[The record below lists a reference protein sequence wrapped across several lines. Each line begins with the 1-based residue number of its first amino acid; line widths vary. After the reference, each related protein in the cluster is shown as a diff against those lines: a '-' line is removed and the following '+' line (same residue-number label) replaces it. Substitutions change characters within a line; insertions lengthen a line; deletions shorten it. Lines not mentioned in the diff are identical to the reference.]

1 METEIMKFHI
11 AQCQMHDIQDLVQA
25 YTCSLSSPID
35 SYLESHIVK
44 SKFYL
49 VRANDQT
56 LGYFS
61 IFQDELLTQFYLHKQ
76 YKYLSQEIFFRV
88 KKMQSIHAAYV
99 PTCDEFFLSNA
110 LDDYKSVNKQ
120 AYFFQ
125 DSQYSTCIVKKNKDV
140 SLELAKLS
148 DVEIIVKHS
157 GEFFDKLDESISRG
171 HIYLARQGDNLVGFG
186 ILEPGILLKGYVSI
200 GMYTVEDLRQRG
212 YGTNI
217 LLLLKDIVYGKQ
229 LVPIAGCWY
238 YNHNSK
244 RTLENTGMYSE
255 TILLRISY

>member
-1 METEIMKFHI
+1 METEIVKFHI

-76 YKYLSQEIFFRV
+76 FKYLSQEIFFRV
-88 KKMQSIHAAYV
+88 KKMQSIQTAYV

-120 AYFFQ
+120 AMF
-125 DSQYSTCIVKKNKDV
+125 KMA
-140 SLELAKLS
+140 E
-148 DVEIIVKHS
+148 
-157 GEFFDKLDESISRG
+157 
-171 HIYLARQGDNLVGFG
+171 
-186 ILEPGILLKGYVSI
+186 
-200 GMYTVEDLRQRG
+200 
-212 YGTNI
+212 
-217 LLLLKDIVYGKQ
+217 
-229 LVPIAGCWY
+229 
-238 YNHNSK
+238 
-244 RTLENTGMYSE
+244 
-255 TILLRISY
+255 